1 MMRPLVVSNYSSA
14 SPIWTSNCEN
24 SPNFDNFYKKGNL
37 RSKKMGMQTKDLD
50 KFKLYTADTGLFIS
64 LMFDNSKQTNEI
76 YKKLLSDK
84 LNADL
89 GYLYENVAAQIIAA
103 SDRELYYHT
112 WQKENSTHY
121 YEIDFLLSHG
131 HKVVPVEIKSSAARN
146 HESIDQFAEK
156 YSRKIHRRILFS
168 QKDVDHIGTLQL
180 KPLYMLPFAIEE
192 I

>member
-1 MMRPLVVSNYSSA
+1 MLACYHVSNPASA
-14 SPIWTSNCEN
+14 
-24 SPNFDNFYKKGNL
+24 L
-37 RSKKMGMQTKDLD
+37 AQTKDLD

-84 LNADL
+84 LDADL
-89 GYLYENVAAQIIAA
+89 GYLYENVAAQIIAS

-112 WQKENSTHY
+112 WQKENSSHY

-156 YSRKIHRRILFS
+156 YSKKVFRRILFS
-168 QKDVDHIGTLQL
+168 QKDVDHVGTLQL
-180 KPLYMLPFAIEE
+180 KPLYMLPFAIEDM
-192 I
+192 